1 VSKLRAPLN
10 SVRNQLLPR
19 NDEVTFAGLDALRR
33 RRSARRR
40 VTAGVVA
47 GLIALGGVAVMV
59 RAFDPDMPT
68 PPATPPPTPS
78 PQIVGSIQVGPTG
91 QTTALTAGFGSLWV
105 TAYGIDGGEGVDRA
119 ALLRVDPT
127 SMSIVDTIPVPTVTT
142 WEVGG
147 GGLIATPDA
156 IWIAGS
162 GGRPQTAQL
171 VRVDPTSG
179 ATTTYS
185 SDDLD
190 GFTDVATDGESLFAL
205 GQDDGGVAV
214 QRVDPSTGRS
224 GALVRLSGDVG
235 RQIVAIPGAVIVEE
249 LSWQGDGGPCPSLAS
264 IDPSTMEL
272 VAEAPPPAEACSPTP
287 VDVGRLFASRGRVWT
302 IQTDR
307 FVPVDP
313 SSALPLVEQGSA
325 VDASGIRSTVAADG
339 GGAWFVSGKSLARA
353 DLEAGTSQRFPT
365 RIGWSTAAL
374 LDRSLWALGWDG
386 TLTRIDL
393 FPGDASPTPS
403 AAALEIGL
411 TTDVDAWHVAASQ
424 AGVFVTGAN
433 ELVSV
438 DPDSGA
444 GRTVATGPWDYDYTD
459 IDVSGNQVAVVSG
472 RDMETFLADGSRL
485 SQAEIKPGVGNL
497 LHVGLDG
504 RWLWV
509 STENGLLARVDPDT
523 GRIDY
528 AMPADTGPLVVGDGY
543 IFVGHLRVNTQTFA
557 FRRLPFWATGAT
569 DSAIVGQHLWLVGNG
584 WVRCADVQTL
594 EPCGELSVPDAVAIA
609 GSGTHLFVLTATGSS
624 DPDIYI
630 PDPDHPATVVAI
642 DAESGRRVGSAVPLP
657 DVTPAT
663 ISAWNQ
669 HAWIGFHDEGTVIRI
684 DLAMASA
691 AG

>member
-1 VSKLRAPLN
+1 MSKLRAPLN
-10 SVRNQLLPR
+10 SVRDQLLPR
-19 NDEVTFAGLDALRR
+19 DDEVTFERLDAIRR

-47 GLIALGGVAVMV
+47 GLIALGGVGVMV
-59 RAFDPDMPT
+59 RAFDPDLST
-68 PPATPPPTPS
+68 PPATPAPTPS
-78 PQIVGSIQVGPTG
+78 PQIAGSIQVGPTG

-119 ALLRVDPT
+119 ALLRVEPT
-127 SMSIVDTIPVPTVTT
+127 SMSIVDTIPVPTVPT
-142 WEVGG
+142 WETGG
-147 GGLIATPDA
+147 GGLLATADA

-162 GGRPQTAQL
+162 GGGPRTAQL
-171 VRVDPTSG
+171 VRIDPVSG
-179 ATTTYS
+179 AATTFS
-185 SDDLD
+185 SDDLS
-190 GFTDVATDGESLFAL
+190 GFADVASDGEALYAL
-205 GQDDGGVAV
+205 GEGGQGVAV
-214 QRVDPSTGRS
+214 QRFDPSTGRF
-224 GALVRLSGDVG
+224 GDPVQLSGDMG
-235 RQIVAIPGAVIVEE
+235 RQIVAVPGAVIVEE
-249 LSWQGDGGPCPSLAS
+249 LSWQGGGGPCASLAS

-272 VAEAPPPAEACSPTP
+272 VAEEPPPAAACSPAP
-287 VDVGRLFASRGRVWT
+287 VDIGRLFVSGGRVWT
-302 IQTDR
+302 NQADR

-313 SSALPLVEQGSA
+313 STALAEGGTV

-339 GGAWFVSGKSLARA
+339 GDAWFVSGKSLARA
-353 DLEAGTSQRFPT
+353 DLETGTAQRFST

-374 LDRSLWALGWDG
+374 LDGSLWALGWDG

-393 FPGDASPTPS
+393 FAGDASSTPP
-403 AAALEIGL
+403 AATLEIGL

-485 SQAEIKPGVGNL
+485 SRAEIKPGVGNL

-543 IFVGHLRVNTQTFA
+543 VFVGHLRVNTQTFA
-557 FRRLPFWATGAT
+557 FRELPFWATGAT

-594 EPCGELSVPDAVAIA
+594 EPCGDITIPDAVAIA

-642 DAESGRRVGSAVPLP
+642 DAEAGRRVGSPVPLP

-684 DLAMASA
+684 DLATGSVT
-691 AG
+691 G

>member
-1 VSKLRAPLN
+1 MSKLRAPLN
-10 SVRNQLLPR
+10 SVRDQLLPR
-19 NDEVTFAGLDALRR
+19 SDEVTFAGLDALRR

-40 VTAGVVA
+40 VTAGIVA

-59 RAFDPDMPT
+59 RAFDPNPSA

-105 TAYGIDGGEGVDRA
+105 TAYGIDGGEGIDRA

-127 SMSIVDTIPVPTVTT
+127 SMSIMDTIPVPTVPT
-142 WEVGG
+142 WETGG
-147 GGLIATPDA
+147 GGLLATADA

-162 GGRPQTAQL
+162 GGHPQSAQL
-171 VRVDPTSG
+171 VRVDPTNG

-185 SDDLD
+185 SDDLN

-205 GQDDGGVAV
+205 GQDNEGVAV

-224 GALVRLSGDVG
+224 GAPVRLSGDMG
-235 RQIVAIPGAVIVEE
+235 RQIVATPGAVIVEE
-249 LSWQGDGGPCPSLAS
+249 LSWQGDGGPCASLAS

-272 VAEAPPPAEACSPTP
+272 LAEAPPPAEACSPTP
-287 VDVGRLFASRGRVWT
+287 VDIGRLFASRGRVWT
-302 IQTDR
+302 TQTDR
-307 FVPVDP
+307 FVPVDQA
-313 SSALPLVEQGSA
+313 SALPLGEEGLV
-325 VDASGIRSTVAADG
+325 VDASGIRSTVATDG

-374 LDRSLWALGWDG
+374 LDGSLWALDWDG
-386 TLTRIDL
+386 TLTRVDL
-393 FPGDASPTPS
+393 FSGDASSTPS
-403 AAALEIGL
+403 PTTLEIGL
-411 TTDVDAWHVAASQ
+411 TSDVDAWHVAASQ

-472 RDMETFLADGSRL
+472 RDMETFLGDGSRL

-497 LHVGLDG
+497 LHVALDG

-509 STENGLLARVDPDT
+509 STTNGLLARVDPDN

-528 AMPADTGPLVVGDGY
+528 AMPANTGPLVVGDGY
-543 IFVGHLRVNTQTFA
+543 VFVGNLRVNSQSFA
-557 FRRLPFWATGAT
+557 FRLLPFWATGAT
-569 DSAIVGQHLWLVGNG
+569 DSAVVGQHLWLVGNG
-584 WVRCADVQTL
+584 WVRCADIRSL
-594 EPCGELSVPDAVAIA
+594 EPCGDLSVPDAVAIA

-642 DAESGRRVGSAVPLP
+642 DAEAGRRVGSPVPLP

-669 HAWIGFHDEGTVIRI
+669 HAWIGFHDEGKVIRI
-684 DLAMASA
+684 DLATEA
-691 AG
+691 

>member
-1 VSKLRAPLN
+1 MSKLRAPLN
-10 SVRNQLLPR
+10 SVRDQLFPR
-19 NDEVTFAGLDALRR
+19 TDEVTFDKLDARRR
-33 RRSARRR
+33 RRSSRRR
-40 VTAGVVA
+40 VTAGVLA
-47 GLIALGGVAVMV
+47 GLIALGGIAVMV
-59 RAFDPDMPT
+59 RAFYPDVAA

-78 PQIVGSIQVGPTG
+78 PQIAGSIQVGPTG

-127 SMSIVDTIPVPTVTT
+127 TMSIIDTIPVPTVPT

-147 GGLIATPDA
+147 GGLLATPDA

-179 ATTTYS
+179 ATTTYA
-185 SDDLD
+185 SDDLN
-190 GFTDVATDGESLFAL
+190 GFTDVASDGESLFAL
-205 GQDDGGVAV
+205 GQDDKGVAV
-214 QRVDPSTGRS
+214 QRVDPSSGRS
-224 GALVRLSGDVG
+224 GALVRLAGDMG
-235 RQIVAIPGAVIVEE
+235 RQIVAVPGAVIVEE
-249 LSWQGDGGPCPSLAS
+249 LSWQGGGGPCASLAS

-272 VAEAPPPAEACSPTP
+272 LAEAPPPAEACSSSP
-287 VDVGRLFASRGRVWT
+287 VDVGRLFTSRGRVWAT
-302 IQTDR
+302 QSDR
-307 FVPVDP
+307 FVAVVP
-313 SSALPLVEQGSA
+313 SSALPLGEEGLV
-325 VDASGIRSTVAADG
+325 VDASGIRSTVVADG
-339 GGAWFVSGKSLARA
+339 GGAWFVSGKSLAMA

-393 FPGDASPTPS
+393 FPEDGSSAPS
-403 AAALEIGL
+403 AAVLDIGL

-433 ELVSV
+433 ELVAV
-438 DPDSGA
+438 DPGSGE

-472 RDMETFLADGSRL
+472 RDMQTFLADGSRL
-485 SQAEIKPGVGNL
+485 SQAEIKPGVGYL
-497 LHVGLDG
+497 LHVALDG

-509 STENGLLARVDPDT
+509 STTNGLLARVDPDT

-543 IFVGHLRVNTQTFA
+543 VFVGHLRVNTQTLA
-557 FRRLPFWATGAT
+557 FRELPFWATDAT
-569 DSAIVGQHLWLVGNG
+569 DSVVVGQHLWLVGDG

-594 EPCGELSVPDAVAIA
+594 EPCGDITIPDAVAIA
-609 GSGTHLFVLTATGSS
+609 GSGTNLFVLTATGSS
-624 DPDIYI
+624 APNIYI

-642 DAESGRRVGSAVPLP
+642 DAGSGRRVGSPVPLS

-669 HAWIGFHDEGTVIRI
+669 HAWVGFHDSGTVIRI
-684 DLAMASA
+684 DLQQ
-691 AG
+691 G